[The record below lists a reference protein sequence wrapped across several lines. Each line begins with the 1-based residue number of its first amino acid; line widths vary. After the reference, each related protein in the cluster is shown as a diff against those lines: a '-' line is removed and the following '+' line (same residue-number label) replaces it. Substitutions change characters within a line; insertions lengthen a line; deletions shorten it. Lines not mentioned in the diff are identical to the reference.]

1 MSETTATTA
10 GELVLG
16 RYRPLSPLGSGGSGS
31 VWLARDERTGRELA
45 LKIVAREGKA
55 GSRAEREV
63 EAAARL
69 RHRRCL
75 RVLDFASD
83 DRHVYIAYEHV
94 NGKTMRQALRDG
106 EIDDRRA
113 IEVCAQ
119 ILDALEHAHTRGIV
133 HRDVKPANVLLAAG
147 PEVDVRL
154 VDFGLAQFAEAETLT
169 ELGDIPGTLAYISP
183 ERLAGETASAAA
195 DVWAVGVALWE
206 SLVGWHPFWAGS
218 MLETARRIETGAA
231 ALGSMRP
238 DLPNQLLNVIDRAL
252 SVDPLQRPQ
261 AGEFARAL
269 RLSVKRG
276 EERCRKQ
283 RHSFADRFQRPNPAL
298 LGHALAGALVVA
310 WGTSQFPFYPVHAHV
325 PLAIL
330 AAIVSL
336 SSPRTGSAL
345 TFALLLLPLGNYS
358 LGLALVFAL
367 VAICWLAFTWRSP
380 HLAQLPVLGP
390 LAVACGALF
399 LLPLAVLRIGGTARR
414 MIFVF
419 AAFALAL
426 IVAGTGGQPL
436 PLTNTDPP
444 RGLGIEG
451 STNASAIA
459 GALVRAL
466 IERPA
471 LLAEGCLLALV
482 AALLPLARRRGRWGS
497 AGLAGAMIA
506 IGLLPFPGV
515 AATPVLVGAWLT
527 ALALYFLPPPVNS
540 AGSAPKPAL
549 TAPLTERRRV
559 AV

>member
-106 EIDDRRA
+106 ELDDRRA

-119 ILDALEHAHTRGIV
+119 ILDALEHAHARGIV

-147 PEVDVRL
+147 SEVDVRL

-183 ERLAGETASAAA
+183 ERLSGETATAAA

-218 MLETARRIETGAA
+218 MLDTARRIEAGATP
-231 ALGSMRP
+231 LGSMRP
-238 DLPNQLLNVIDRAL
+238 DLPNRLLNIVDRAL
-252 SVDPLQRPQ
+252 SVDPARRPR
-261 AGEFARAL
+261 AGELARAL
-269 RLSVKRG
+269 RFSVKRG

-283 RHSFADRFQRPNPAL
+283 RHSFAGSFQRPSPVPLA
-298 LGHALAGALVVA
+298 HALASALMVA
-310 WGTSQFPFYPVHAHV
+310 WVTNQFPFYPAHAQI

-330 AAIVSL
+330 AAAVSL
-336 SSPRTGSAL
+336 SRPRFGNAFA
-345 TFALLLLPLGNYS
+345 FALLLLPLGNYS
-358 LGLALVFAL
+358 LGLALVFVFTAAGWL
-367 VAICWLAFTWRSP
+367 VFTWRSP

-390 LAVACGALF
+390 LAVACGGLF
-399 LLPLAVLRIGGTARR
+399 LLPLAVLRVRGAGRR
-414 MIFVF
+414 MVFVF
-419 AAFALAL
+419 AAFVLAL

-436 PLTNTDPP
+436 PLTNANPP

-451 STNASAIA
+451 SSNTTAVA
-459 GALVRAL
+459 GAFARAL
-466 IERPA
+466 VDRPT

-482 AALLPLARRRGRWGS
+482 AALLPLAHRRGRWGS
-497 AGLAGAMIA
+497 AGLVGAMIA

-515 AATPVLVGAWLT
+515 AATPVLAGAWLT
-527 ALALYFLPPPVNS
+527 ALALCFLPTPAGAPIS
-540 AGSAPKPAL
+540 AQKPAL
-549 TAPLTERRRV
+549 KAPLAERTRV